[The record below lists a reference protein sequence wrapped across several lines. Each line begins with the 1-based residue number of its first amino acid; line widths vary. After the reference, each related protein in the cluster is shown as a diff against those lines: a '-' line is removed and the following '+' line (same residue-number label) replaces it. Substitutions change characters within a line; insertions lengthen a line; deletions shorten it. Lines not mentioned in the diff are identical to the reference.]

1 VTPDKG
7 ETVQPDG
14 ALKPQTGYS
23 AVMGYIGVGLTG
35 LGNLL
40 FFRKKKEDEE

>member
-1 VTPDKG
+1 
-7 ETVQPDG
+7 
-14 ALKPQTGYS
+14 
-23 AVMGYIGVGLTG
+23 MGYIGLTLTG